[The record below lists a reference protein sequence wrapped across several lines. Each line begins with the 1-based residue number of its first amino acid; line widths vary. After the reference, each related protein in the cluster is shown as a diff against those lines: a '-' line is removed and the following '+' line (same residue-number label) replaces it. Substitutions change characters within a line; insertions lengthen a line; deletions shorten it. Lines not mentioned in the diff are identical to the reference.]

1 MSDALRRIE
10 GDTLLSAHTPAM
22 RLRVDRSM
30 PHLEST
36 ELVIKGLAHAERH
49 YFVEARESEVRRM
62 LVAQFEGFLDDND
75 ERYIYPLPDPVEMG
89 GESWGSWVFAYSLA
103 DGSAPETT
111 DTVEVMERHG
121 LALENDL
128 VMARYARIVEPEA
141 RHEVLLFYTEPL
153 GRLGHSLESASV
165 DGELRPEYVSLGID
179 LKARARRAFRVTSD
193 DGGA

>member
-1 MSDALRRIE
+1 MSDAPRRIE
-10 GDTLLSAHTPAM
+10 GDTLVSARTPTV

-49 YFVEARESEVRRM
+49 YFVEAREGEVRRM

-75 ERYIYPLPDPVEMG
+75 ERYIYPLPDPAELG
-89 GESWGSWVFAYSLA
+89 GETWGSWIFCYSLA

-111 DTVEVMERHG
+111 DTVQVMKRNV
-121 LALENDL
+121 LVLEDEL
-128 VMARYARIVEPEA
+128 VMARYARIVQPEA

-153 GRLGHSLESASV
+153 RRLGHSLATASV
-165 DGELRPEYVSLGID
+165 NGELRPEYASLGID
-179 LKARARRAFRVTSD
+179 LKARARRAFHVTAD
-193 DGGA
+193 AGGG